1 MFEHDCFQVKLSKNF
16 KPVDFRDQLKE
27 KMLAAG
33 TAGIHTTFVL
43 NDTQIMHEAFLEY
56 VNNILNT
63 GEITNLYNKDD
74 YEEMDHYLSPLLTRK
89 KIPVNKD
96 NIYSEYIEQLRDRFH
111 IILCMSPVGE

>member
-1 MFEHDCFQVKLSKNF
+1 MKLSKNF
-16 KPVDFRDQLKE
+16 KPGDFRETLKE

-33 TAGIHTTFVL
+33 TAGTPTTFIL
-43 NDTQIMHEAFLEY
+43 NDTQIMHESFLED

-63 GEITNLYNKDD
+63 GEITSLYTKEDT
-74 YEEMDHYLSPLLTRK
+74 ELMAEHLSVILTRK

-96 NIYSEYIEQLRDRFH
+96 NIYTEYIEQLRDRFH